1 MTTPIT
7 RRHGSRMLPRLLVL
21 VLLTMAAGVGLA
33 GPAAAHNVLIS
44 SDPSEGAVVQTPPTV
59 ITLTFDEAVQDFQP
73 VVTVLGPDGQKYES
87 GAPQVDSTVVTTP
100 VAPLP
105 TAGDYVIAYRVVSA
119 DGHPV
124 QGEVHFRFAAAAP
137 STSSSAPTS
146 SSSTG
151 SSPTSSPGS
160 STSSASV
167 TSSTATAALTTAGST
182 TAEAT
187 TAAPSFAA
195 RTTASVAPAS
205 SSSGLS
211 GWAWAAIV
219 VVAALIVAAAVVII
233 RRRGSSTAGSG
244 GS

>member
-21 VLLTMAAGVGLA
+21 VLLTMAACVGLA

-44 SDPSEGAVVQTPPTV
+44 SDPAEGAVVQTAPTV

-100 VAPLP
+100 LGPL
-105 TAGDYVIAYRVVSA
+105 TISGDYVIAYRVVSA

-124 QGEVHFRFAAAAP
+124 QGEVHFRLAAAAP
-137 STSSSAPTS
+137 TTSSSATTSSAPTS
-146 SSSTG
+146 SS
-151 SSPTSSPGS
+151 GS
-160 STSSASV
+160 STTSASV
-167 TSSTATAALTTAGST
+167 SSS
-182 TAEAT
+182 
-187 TAAPSFAA
+187 TAAPSSAA
-195 RTTASVAPAS
+195 PTTAAVAPAS

-211 GWAWAAIV
+211 GWAWAAIA

-233 RRRGSSTAGSG
+233 RRRGSSASGSS
-244 GS
+244 GSQP